1 MARTT
6 SAITTSGG
14 LLPSDLLARLAAD
27 PQALSGTRPEEYHL
41 PPGRRLRDAISRAW
55 SELLGQWT
63 EFRDRLDRLPEGE
76 RATTITRETWLLPLL
91 TELGFGRLAAARGG
105 LSADSTSYPI
115 SHAWGPV
122 PIHLLGA
129 DVDLDRS
136 APGVAGAARSSPHAL
151 VQDFLNRSDD
161 HLWAIVS
168 NGRVL
173 RLLRD
178 HTSLTRPAYVEF
190 DLQAIFEAQSFADFA
205 VLWLLCHQSRFEAD
219 RPEDC
224 WLERWA
230 AEARQMG
237 VRALAEL
244 RDGFEAAIRAL
255 GSGFLTHP
263 ANSDLRRRLHDG
275 DLRAS
280 DYHHQ
285 VLRLVYRLVFLLVT
299 EDRDLLSPD
308 PDSAES
314 ARYRAYYSMSRIR
327 DLAER
332 GQSSQ
337 HGDLWE
343 SLRPVFGALGINGSP
358 ALGLPALG
366 SFLWSGTACID
377 LDSACLSN
385 AALLEAFT
393 ALAFTHRD
401 KARQR
406 VDFAHLGPEELG
418 GVYESLLELQPQIDL
433 DTSTFT
439 LVVAAGHE
447 RKTTGSYYTPTPLVS
462 ELLDSALEPVLD
474 EAAAQ
479 PDPESSLLA
488 VTVLDPACGS
498 GHFLIA
504 AAERIARRLASAR
517 TGEPA
522 PAPSAVGHAL
532 RDVVSHC
539 VYGIDANA
547 MAIELAK
554 VNLWLAAMEP
564 GKPLSFLDHHLA
576 HGNALLGTT
585 PDLVA
590 QPIPD
595 EAFKPLTGD
604 DKSTADSWRKANAKD
619 AKEARAGINQLALG
633 SPIEALI
640 TSLAERSRCI
650 DGMPDQTPEA
660 VEAKAAAY
668 ADLSESADLIRA
680 RLAAD
685 AWCAPFFLPKT
696 PGSCQVTS
704 STVASLAEGTVPDQ
718 AVLDAVN
725 EVRDSHGFLHWH
737 LAFPGVFQRDRGF
750 SVVIGN
756 PPWDKVKLSEKEF
769 FATRYPEIAKAAGVK
784 RKALI
789 TRLQVEDPG
798 LWDEYRTALRSAEAE
813 SVFLRT
819 SGRYPLCGRG
829 DVNTYAVFAEAM
841 CDGLALTGRLGVVL
855 PTGIATD
862 DTTKA
867 FFADCVTNRRLVSLK
882 SFENEALVFPGVHHA
897 FRFCLLTLSGPRGVP
912 EDATFSFFLRRVSDL
927 SDAERSFTLSPE
939 DLELLNPNTR
949 TAPVFHSRTDAEL
962 TKKIYRRVPVLVREG
977 NPDSNP
983 WGIELSTMFHM
994 TNDSGLFASA
1004 VELGALGAELDGNT
1018 WRKGSDVWLP
1028 LYEGKMIHHYTH
1040 RWGDYALQPEG
1051 RTHVELPDVPDRLL
1065 ADRDYVVT
1073 PRYWV
1078 AEREVLRRLPTNGVR
1093 WLLGFRDITSA
1104 TVERTLIAAAFPMAA
1119 VGNKVPLLF
1128 PSADPKLIAFLPATL
1143 TSFVCDYAARQK
1155 IGGTTL
1161 NFFIAKQLPVLPPM
1175 TFTEPAPWSPRES
1188 VASWMKPRILELT
1201 YTARDMA
1208 GYAADLDFDGPPFI
1222 WDTGRRRKLRAE
1234 LDGAFFHLYGLDR
1247 PEVEYV
1253 MDTFP
1258 IVRRRDEATHGEYL
1272 TKRLILEQYDELS

>member
-14 LLPSDLLARLAAD
+14 LLPSDLLARLAAE
-27 PQALSGTRPEEYHL
+27 PQALSGTRPEDYHL
-41 PPGRRLRDAISRAW
+41 PPGRRLRDGISRAW
-55 SELLGQWT
+55 SELLGQWI
-63 EFRDRLDRLPEGE
+63 EFRDHLERLPEGQ
-76 RATTITRETWLLPLL
+76 RATTLTRETWLLPLL
-91 TELGFGRLAAARGG
+91 TELGFGRLAPARGG
-105 LSADSTSYPI
+105 LSVDGTSYPV

-151 VQDFLNRSDD
+151 VQDLLNRSDD

-168 NGRVL
+168 NGLVL

-230 AEARQMG
+230 VEARQMG
-237 VRALAEL
+237 VRALADL

-255 GSGFLTHP
+255 GSGFLAHP
-263 ANSDLRRRLHDG
+263 TNNDLRRRLHAG

-280 DYHHQ
+280 DYHHEI
-285 VLRLVYRLVFLLVT
+285 LRLVYRVVFLLVA
-299 EDRDLLSPD
+299 EDRNLLLPD
-308 PDSAES
+308 PDSVEAT
-314 ARYRAYYSMSRIR
+314 RYRVYYSMSRIR
-327 DLAER
+327 DLAEQGR
-332 GQSSQ
+332 SSQ

-343 SLRPVFGALGINGSP
+343 SLRPVFAALGMNGSP

-366 SFLWSGTACID
+366 SFLWSGAACAN

-385 AALLEAFT
+385 AALLEALA
-393 ALAFTHRD
+393 ALAFTQRD

-418 GVYESLLELQPQIDL
+418 SVYESLLELQPQIDL
-433 DTSTFT
+433 DTSNFT

-474 EAAAQ
+474 EAVSQ
-479 PDPESSLLA
+479 PDAESSLLS

-504 AAERIARRLASAR
+504 AAERIARRLASVR
-517 TGEPA
+517 TGERA
-522 PAPSAVGHAL
+522 PAPSAIGHAL

-539 VYGIDANA
+539 LYGIDANA

-585 PDLVA
+585 PSLVA

-595 EAFKPLTGD
+595 DAYRPLTGD
-604 DKSTADSWRKANAKD
+604 DKATADTWRKVNARET
-619 AKEARAGINQLALG
+619 KEKRAGVSQLALG
-633 SPIEALI
+633 SPIEQLV
-640 TSLAERSRCI
+640 TSLAELFGVI
-650 DGMPDQTPEA
+650 EEMPDDTPEA
-660 VEAKAAAY
+660 VGAKAAAY
-668 ADLSESADLIRA
+668 ASVSDSADLIRA

-685 AWCAPFFLPKT
+685 AWCAPFFLTKG
-696 PGSCQVTS
+696 PGTCRITS
-704 STVASLAEGTVPDQ
+704 STVAALAEGTVPDP
-718 AVLDAVN
+718 AVLDAVR
-725 EVRDSHGFLHWH
+725 EVQDRHGLLHWH
-737 LAFPGVFQRDRGF
+737 LAFPGVFQRAGGF

-756 PPWDKVKLSEKEF
+756 PPWEKVKLSEKEYF
-769 FATRYPEIAKAAGVK
+769 SGRYPEIANATGAK
-784 RKALI
+784 RKELI
-789 TRLQVEDPG
+789 ARLQAEDPA
-798 LWDEYRTALRSAEAE
+798 LWDDYRSALRSAEAE

-829 DVNTYAVFAEAM
+829 DVNTYAVFAETM
-841 CDGLALTGRLGVVL
+841 RDGLAPAGRLGVVL

-867 FFADCVTNRRLVSLK
+867 FFADCISNRRLVSLFD
-882 SFENEALVFPGVHHA
+882 FENSAPVFTDVHRS
-897 FRFCLLTLSGPRGVP
+897 FKFCLLTLTGPAGGASESGFV
-912 EDATFSFFLRRVSDL
+912 FFAHRTSDL
-927 SDAERSFTLSPE
+927 TDDERRFALTPE

-949 TAPVFHSRTDAEL
+949 TAPVFRSRTDAEL
-962 TKKIYRRVPVLVREG
+962 TKAIYRRVPVLLRDG
-977 NPDSNP
+977 HPDGNP
-983 WGIELSTMFHM
+983 WGIEFSTMFHM
-994 TNDSGLFASA
+994 TNDSHLFRTAP
-1004 VELGALGAELDGNT
+1004 ELDNAGAELDGNV
-1018 WRKGSDVWLP
+1018 WHKGAEIWLP
-1028 LYEGKMIHHYTH
+1028 LYEAKMCGFFDH
-1040 RWGDYALQPEG
+1040 RAADVVENEQVILRKGQPDALSDSDHANPS
-1051 RTHVELPDVPDRLL
+1051 RL
-1065 ADRDYVVT
+1065 AQ

-1078 AEREVLRRLPTNGVR
+1078 TDEDLPEAVRKRSWVIAYRNVTAPTNERSMIPTAIPVCGVGHS
-1093 WLLGFRDITSA
+1093 LPLIQSTS
-1104 TVERTLIAAAFPMAA
+1104 
-1119 VGNKVPLLF
+1119 
-1128 PSADPKLIAFLPATL
+1128 PSAPFLTAIL
-1143 TSFVCDYAARQK
+1143 SSYSFDYIVRQK
-1155 IGGTTL
+1155 LGGTNLT
-1161 NFFIAKQLPVLPPM
+1161 FFIAKQLPVPAPSV
-1175 TFTEPAPWSPRES
+1175 FDEPAPWSPGET
-1188 VASWMKPRILELT
+1188 VAAWMRPRLLELT
-1201 YTARDMA
+1201 YTAVDMA
-1208 GYAADLDFDGPPFI
+1208 GFAADLGYGGPPFT
-1222 WDTGRRRKLRAE
+1222 WDPVGRTRIRAE
-1234 LDGAFFHLYGLDR
+1234 LDAACFHLYGLSR
-1247 PEVEYV
+1247 AEVEDV
-1253 MDTFP
+1253 METFP
-1258 IVRRRDEATHGEYL
+1258 IVRRKDEAAHGEFL
-1272 TKRLILEQYDELS
+1272 TKRLILERYDDMAV

>member
-27 PQALSGTRPEEYHL
+27 PQALSGTRPEDYHL
-41 PPGRRLRDAISRAW
+41 PSGRRLRDAISRAW

-91 TELGFGRLAAARGG
+91 TELGFGRLAPARGG
-105 LSADSTSYPI
+105 LSADGTSYPI

-129 DVDLDRS
+129 DIELDRS

-151 VQDFLNRSDD
+151 IQDFLNRSDD

-168 NGRVL
+168 NGLVL

-190 DLQAIFEAQSFADFA
+190 DLQAIFESQSFADFA

-230 AEARQMG
+230 ADARQMG
-237 VRALAEL
+237 VRALADL

-255 GSGFLTHP
+255 GSGFVAHP
-263 ANSDLRRRLHDG
+263 GNSDLRRRLHDG

-285 VLRLVYRLVFLLVT
+285 VLRLVYRLVFLLVA
-299 EDRDLLSPD
+299 EDRNLLLPE
-308 PDSAES
+308 PDSAEA

-327 DLAER
+327 DVAEHGR
-332 GQSSQ
+332 SSQ

-343 SLRPVFGALGINGSP
+343 SLRPVFVALGTSGSP

-385 AALLEAFT
+385 GPLLEAVT
-393 ALAFTHRD
+393 ALAFTQRD

-433 DTSTFT
+433 DTSTFA

-479 PDPESSLLA
+479 SSPEAALLG

-504 AAERIARRLASAR
+504 AAERIARRLASVR

-522 PAPSAVGHAL
+522 PAPSAIGHAL

-585 PDLVA
+585 PSLA
-590 QPIPD
+590 AEPIPD
-595 EAFKPLTGD
+595 DAYKPLTDD
-604 DKSTADSWRKANAKD
+604 DKTTADTWRKVNAQE
-619 AKEARAGINQLALG
+619 AKEKRAGVSQLALG
-633 SPIEALI
+633 SPIEQLV
-640 TSLAERSRCI
+640 TSLADRFSLIEK
-650 DGMPDQTPEA
+650 MPDDTPEA
-660 VEAKAAAY
+660 VGAKATAY
-668 ADLSESADLIRA
+668 ASLSDSADLIRA

-685 AWCAPFFLPKT
+685 AWCAPFFLAKT
-696 PGSCQVTS
+696 PGSCRITS
-704 STVASLAEGTVPDQ
+704 STVAALAEGTVPDP
-718 AVLDAVN
+718 AVLNAINV
-725 EVRDSHGFLHWH
+725 VRDRHGLLHWH
-737 LAFPGVFQRDRGF
+737 LAFPDVFRRAGGF

-756 PPWDKVKLSEKEF
+756 PPWEKVKLSEKEY
-769 FATRYPEIAKAAGVK
+769 FAGRYPEIANATGAK
-784 RKALI
+784 RKALVA
-789 TRLQVEDPG
+789 RLQAEDPT
-798 LWDEYRTALRSAEAE
+798 LWDDYRSALRSAEAE

-819 SGRYPLCGRG
+819 SRRYPLCGRG
-829 DVNTYAVFAEAM
+829 DVNTYTVFAETM
-841 CDGLALTGRLGVVL
+841 RDGLTPTGRLGVVV

-867 FFADCVTNRRLVSLK
+867 FFADCVTNRRLVSLFD
-882 SFENEALVFPGVHHA
+882 FENRLGIFPDVDS
-897 FRFCLLTLSGPRGVP
+897 RMKFCLFTLSGTAGGA
-912 EDATFSFFLRRVSDL
+912 DAATFAFFAHRTSDL
-927 SDAERSFTLSPE
+927 SDEERRFTLTPE

-949 TAPVFHSRTDAEL
+949 TAPVFRSRTDAEL
-962 TKKIYRRVPVLVREG
+962 TKRTYRRVPVLVREANSEG
-977 NPDSNP
+977 NP
-983 WGIELSTMFHM
+983 WAIEFSTMFHM
-994 TNDSGLFASA
+994 TNDSHLFRTANDLEST
-1004 VELGALGAELDGNT
+1004 GAELDGNV
-1018 WRKGSDVWLP
+1018 WRKGAENWLP
-1028 LYEGKMIHHYTH
+1028 LYEAKMCGFFDH
-1040 RWGDYALQPEG
+1040 RAADVVENERVLLRKGQPDSLSDSDHADFE
-1051 RTHVELPDVPDRLL
+1051 RL
-1065 ADRDYVVT
+1065 AQ

-1078 AEREVLRRLPTNGVR
+1078 SEEALPEGIRDRSWMIAYRNVTSPTNERSMIPTSIPVCGVGHS
-1093 WLLGFRDITSA
+1093 LPLIQSSA
-1104 TVERTLIAAAFPMAA
+1104 RSAA
-1119 VGNKVPLLF
+1119 L
-1128 PSADPKLIAFLPATL
+1128 LPAL
-1143 TSFVCDYAARQK
+1143 LSSYSFDYFVRQK
-1155 IGGTTL
+1155 LGGTNLT
-1161 NFFIAKQLPVLPPM
+1161 FFIVKQLPVPPPS
-1175 TFTEPAPWSPRES
+1175 TFDEPAPWSPAET
-1188 VASWMKPRILELT
+1188 VAAWMTSRVVELT
-1201 YTARDMA
+1201 YTATDMS
-1208 GYAADLDFDGPPFI
+1208 GFAADLGYHGPPFR
-1222 WDTGRRRKLRAE
+1222 WDPERRRHLRSE
-1234 LDGAFFHLYGLDR
+1234 LDAACFHLYGLDR

-1253 MDTFP
+1253 METFP
-1258 IVRRRDEATHGEYL
+1258 IVRRKDEATHGEYV
-1272 TKRLILEQYDELS
+1272 TKRLILEQYDKLT